1 MGVDAR
7 LALVEHA
14 RSGARAAGAAMHDL
28 SDARKLSRRHRFD
41 GKKGLRLARLDTA
54 DLGSLARDDEAAAR
68 ELTRLA
74 TDRIAQLQDALYA
87 EGRSALLAVIQG
99 MDASG
104 KDSAI
109 RAVFSGV
116 NPQGCRVVAFKQPSD
131 EELDHDWLWRC
142 VQALP
147 RRGCLGVFNRSHY
160 EEVLVARV
168 NSDVLAAER
177 LPAGC
182 VSPRLWRERFAD
194 IRAFEDYL
202 GRQGIVVRKFF
213 LHLSKDEQRRRLLD
227 RMATP
232 DKRWKAR
239 AGDVA
244 LRKHWGNYQDAYQEA
259 IRATATPRA
268 PWYVVPADHKWYA
281 RLVIAAAIVDA
292 LEEIAPAYPE
302 PSAAEARA
310 LAAARRALAREGKR
324 H

>member
-1 MGVDAR
+1 VDAR
-7 LALVEHA
+7 LAPVEDA
-14 RSGARAAGAAMHDL
+14 PSGAGAAGAAMHDL
-28 SDARKLSRRHRFD
+28 SDARKLSRRHRVD
-41 GKKGLRLARLDTA
+41 GGRRPHLARLDPA
-54 DLGSLARDDEAAAR
+54 DLGPLAHEDEAAAR

-87 EGRSALLAVIQG
+87 EGRSALLVVIQG

-116 NPQGCRVVAFKQPSD
+116 NPQGCQVVSFKQPSD

-142 VQALP
+142 ARALP
-147 RRGCLGVFNRSHY
+147 RRGCIGVFNRSHY
-160 EEVLVARV
+160 EEVLIARV
-168 NSDVLAAER
+168 HADVLAAER

-194 IRAFEDYL
+194 IRGFEDYL
-202 GRQGIVVRKFF
+202 ARQGVVVRKFF
-213 LHLSKDEQRRRLLD
+213 LHLSKDEQRRRLLA
-227 RMATP
+227 RMEAP

-244 LRKHWGNYQDAYQEA
+244 LRAHWGAYQGAYQDA

-281 RLVIAAAIVDA
+281 RLVIAAAVVDA
-292 LEEIAPAYPE
+292 LEEIAPVYPK

-310 LAAARRALAREGKR
+310 LAVARRALAREGQR
-324 H
+324 